1 MQPDVDCTTCDHR
14 AWEFPKK
21 MYDLRL
27 TPTDSVKQVLG
38 VIAELTPQD
47 SGRYLNFD
55 GNTLPY

>member
-1 MQPDVDCTTCDHR
+1 
-14 AWEFPKK
+14 

-27 TPTDSVKQVLG
+27 TPTDSVKQVLE

>member
-1 MQPDVDCTTCDHR
+1 
-14 AWEFPKK
+14 